1 MKISGQGIG
10 EVSVLA
16 GGICKFKGETEMK
29 KTMVLVVGL
38 GLAFIGVGGE
48 VLPLLTMR
56 LRANDTDTV
65 EIWRTNFAAVV
76 AHPGCCDEIWFSTGT
91 GAPSL
96 DWHRARAAVIAE
108 AVKDVRSHGIVPSL
122 QFQATLGHGDEFG
135 TPEMFTRKTWAGWTG
150 WQGLE
155 TRYCSCP
162 RQPAFRAY
170 LREVSKIYAP
180 LGFASLWIDDDLR
193 IGHHQPSDSYGRR
206 IGCFCETCIKA
217 FNADGGTNWTRDALA
232 KAVMTDG
239 ELAARWR
246 RFSVESICQVAR
258 TIAEVFHELSPATM
272 MAVQHLNTEDS
283 VDQVRSILQ
292 TLHAVSGNA
301 VGCRPGGGSYYDD
314 DPNCVVLKNL
324 QNGWFRGRVDD
335 FDYVKVWTPEI
346 ESWPRTYYSR
356 SSQGVLVEGFSAL
369 MYGMN
374 AVSFFISNGAK
385 EEAALYGRTHWA
397 ALAEASPVLR
407 GYARMIADC
416 QSVGFVMSG
425 KPTIGIRR
433 AAIPVLSGVGR
444 SVGNLTS
451 EECKLDVNVMT
462 SAEVQ
467 NLRDSLDRRAGGLP
481 AVVASPF
488 SGLMQIHVTASGGLR
503 AVALLNTRISAQG
516 SVRVRLRRNSTNV
529 ASVVWNEMC
538 RKPIRLPVETQGDV
552 VFVTIPEIGPW
563 NGGYLAF

>member
-1 MKISGQGIG
+1 MEIG
-10 EVSVLA
+10 KLKRTETLALAGSVLLSLV
-16 GGICKFKGETEMK
+16 GFGGET
-29 KTMVLVVGL
+29 
-38 GLAFIGVGGE
+38 
-48 VLPLLTMR
+48 LPLLTMR
-56 LRANDTDTV
+56 LRANDTDTL
-65 EIWRTNFAAVV
+65 EIWRTNFAAVA

-91 GAPSL
+91 GVPPL
-96 DWHRARAAVIAE
+96 DWHRARVAVIAE
-108 AVKDVRSHGIVPSL
+108 AVKDVRSQGIVPSL
-122 QFQATLGHGDEFG
+122 QFQATLGHGDKFG
-135 TPEMFTRKTWAGWTG
+135 TPEMFALKTWTGWTG

-155 TRYCSCP
+155 TRYCNCP
-162 RQPAFRAY
+162 RQPAFHAY

-206 IGCFCETCIKA
+206 IGCFCESCICA
-217 FNADGGTNWTRDALA
+217 FNAETGAKWTREALSRTIMSDEA
-232 KAVMTDG
+232 
-239 ELAARWR
+239 LAARWR
-246 RFSVESICQVAR
+246 RFSLDSVCQVAR
-258 TIAEVFHELSPATM
+258 TIAEVFRELSPATM
-272 MAVQHLNTEDS
+272 MAIQHANTEDS
-283 VDQVRSILQ
+283 IDQVKAVLQ
-292 TLHAVSGNA
+292 TLHVVSGNA

-324 QNGWFRGRVDD
+324 QNGWFRGQVEDS
-335 FDYVKVWTPEI
+335 DYVKVWTPEI

-397 ALAEASPVLR
+397 ALAEASSVLR

-416 QSVGFVMSG
+416 RPVGFVMPG

-444 SVGNLTS
+444 SLGNLS
-451 EECKLDVNVMT
+451 ADECRLDVNLMT

-467 NLRDSLDRRAGGLP
+467 QLRDALDQRAGGLP

-488 SGLMQIHVTASGGLR
+488 SGLVQVHVSAFGELR
-503 AVALLNTRISAQG
+503 TVALLNTRISAQG
-516 SVRVRLRRNSTNV
+516 PVRVRLRGVSTHD

-538 RKPIRLPVETQGDV
+538 RKPIRLAVEAEGGAA
-552 VFVTIPEIGPW
+552 FVTIPEIAPW